1 METSAAHAGK
11 PHGTSSPGRHDA
23 VRAPPTAH
31 GPIYAPDV
39 VDHPT
44 LPLASSR
51 AATGPSLPVEIRTS
65 RRRVRTVMA
74 RREADRYV
82 VVAPATMPPEE
93 RERTAAQLVERLE
106 RRLARRATD
115 ELDLLRRAADL
126 SRRYL
131 GGRAHPRSVSW
142 VDNQHH
148 RWGSATPTTR
158 TIRLSSELTGMPTW
172 VVDSVLV
179 HELAHLLVADHGPS
193 FQRLV
198 AAYPRTAE
206 ARAFLAGVSWARSR
220 NVDPLPPP

>member
-1 METSAAHAGK
+1 
-11 PHGTSSPGRHDA
+11 
-23 VRAPPTAH
+23 
-31 GPIYAPDV
+31 
-39 VDHPT
+39 
-44 LPLASSR
+44 
-51 AATGPSLPVEIRTS
+51 
-65 RRRVRTVMA
+65 MA

-82 VVAPATMPPEE
+82 VVAPATMPVEE

-106 RRLARRATD
+106 RRLARRAAD
-115 ELDLLRRAADL
+115 ETDLLRRAADL

-148 RWGSATPTTR
+148 RWGSATPATR
-158 TIRLSSELTGMPTW
+158 TIRLSRELSGMPAW

-220 NVDPLPPP
+220 GENPLPAP